1 MAKKSFYVIG
11 FVGKRGCGKDA
22 CTRYLASKYRAR
34 ELIMSEFISDAL
46 KLFHIPQNRKNI
58 PWFITKIRKRFGK
71 GVLARSVIWK
81 IGEDG
86 FSYYLLNGIRLK
98 REVEILRERFGK
110 RFKLVN
116 LACNDEI
123 RFIRIKNRERKRKL
137 GKDEV
142 GMSLPDFV
150 KQERRII
157 TEKEISTI
165 QKRADYIIEN
175 NGTKKKLHQALND
188 LIKQLK

>member
-22 CTRYLASKYRAR
+22 CTKYLARKYKAK
-34 ELIMSEFISDAL
+34 ELVMSEFISDAL
-46 KLFHIPQNRKNI
+46 KLFFIPQNRKNI
-58 PWFITKIRKRFGK
+58 PWFITKVRKRFGK

-98 REVEILRERFGK
+98 REVEILQEKFGK

-116 LACNDEI
+116 LACNNES
-123 RFIRIKNRERKRKL
+123 RFIRINNREKRRKL

-142 GMSLPDFV
+142 GMSLGDFV
-150 KQERRII
+150 KQEKRIN
-157 TEKEISTI
+157 TEKEISAI
-165 QKRADYIIEN
+165 QKKADYIIEN
-175 NGTKKKLHQALND
+175 NGTKKKLYQALNK